1 MQQARSDMNTDQ
13 PVNMEFAN
21 STLIQD
27 VIPEYSY
34 SDCSNMLGLEDFSP
48 KHHEFQQRPSELVDS

>member
-1 MQQARSDMNTDQ
+1 MNTGQ
-13 PVNMEFAN
+13 PVNMEYAY

-48 KHHEFQQRPSELVDS
+48 KHHEFQQRPSELVDP